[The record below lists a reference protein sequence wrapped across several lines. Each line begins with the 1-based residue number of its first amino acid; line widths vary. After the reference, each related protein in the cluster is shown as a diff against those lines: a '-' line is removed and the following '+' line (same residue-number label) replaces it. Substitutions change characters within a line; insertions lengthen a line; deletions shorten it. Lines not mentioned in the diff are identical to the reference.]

1 MSTHDDL
8 VTPDISAVVQEIVG
22 LPGWASGN
30 SMGILLGHVSGS
42 GSRWAES
49 SRENNGIQTPA
60 LRWTTTTCDSLIDGS
75 ASVTGR
81 ENSSEEKISSGNI
94 DLTSSDLELVHEGNA
109 NADNEQVR
117 DVCCC
122 DELHSLA

>member
-1 MSTHDDL
+1 
-8 VTPDISAVVQEIVG
+8 
-22 LPGWASGN
+22 
-30 SMGILLGHVSGS
+30 MGIMLGHVSGA